1 MTGQDLLMTFGIFTA
16 IIMAGFL
23 QFRYVLELEL
33 SLRVFMMPLVVALGV
48 STLMFRMR
56 VLQRALNMKSD
67 HLKEMNLEVTQLN
80 QQLTRRLSD
89 RTQLLEEVKSQL
101 SDAQQLGAMNPL
113 IEGALKDLNSSLM
126 VISSCWEELAE
137 LDGLT
142 PRSDERGRLEDTAE
156 LKEAITQALTQAQ
169 QYQALHALPTKG
181 EATPVPEVMERLT
194 PFLSRSFASGQKLSV
209 LWEHRAPCYV
219 ALPLGRFV
227 QVILNVVENARE
239 ALSGEPGEVKVKLL
253 LLNQAG
259 GDVLQISVIDTG
271 CGMSEVVK
279 ARATEAFYT
288 TKRGGIGLGL
298 HVSLNAIR
306 EADGALMISSA
317 EGAGARVK
325 ITLPCVA

>member
-126 VISSCWEELAE
+126 VISSC
-137 LDGLT
+137 
-142 PRSDERGRLEDTAE
+142 
-156 LKEAITQALTQAQ
+156 
-169 QYQALHALPTKG
+169 
-181 EATPVPEVMERLT
+181 
-194 PFLSRSFASGQKLSV
+194 
-209 LWEHRAPCYV
+209 
-219 ALPLGRFV
+219 
-227 QVILNVVENARE
+227 
-239 ALSGEPGEVKVKLL
+239 
-253 LLNQAG
+253 
-259 GDVLQISVIDTG
+259 
-271 CGMSEVVK
+271 
-279 ARATEAFYT
+279 
-288 TKRGGIGLGL
+288 
-298 HVSLNAIR
+298 
-306 EADGALMISSA
+306 
-317 EGAGARVK
+317 
-325 ITLPCVA
+325 